1 MKKEDIR
8 IIKKNIWMNE
18 KEDAELK
25 RKAQKA
31 SMTEAH
37 FIRSLISGY
46 HPPEAPGD
54 EFFNDMEML
63 SKTCDKLEEAL
74 KNCKDSEIASKV
86 NEEIAG
92 VENLRRA
99 LMKKYL
105 LGERR
110 KL

>member
-1 MKKEDIR
+1 MSKMIMKVYRLSEKE
-8 IIKKNIWMNE
+8 NE
-18 KEDAELK
+18 KLK
-25 RKAQKA
+25 RDAKKA

-54 EFFNDMEML
+54 EFFTDMEML
-63 SKTCDKLEEAL
+63 SEACDKLEEAI
-74 KNCKDSEIASKV
+74 KNCKDSGVVSTV
-86 NEEIAG
+86 NEQIAG

-110 KL
+110 KT